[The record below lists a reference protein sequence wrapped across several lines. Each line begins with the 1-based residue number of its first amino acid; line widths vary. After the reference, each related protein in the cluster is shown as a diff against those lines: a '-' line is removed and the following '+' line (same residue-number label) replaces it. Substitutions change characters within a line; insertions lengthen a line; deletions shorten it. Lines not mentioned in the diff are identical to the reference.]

1 MGEEVDLGGGR
12 EGGVFEALLIPLFSL
27 ECHFSQQSGGKLGH
41 STHKPISY
49 PLLFTF
55 LSS

>member
-1 MGEEVDLGGGR
+1 MGEEVDLGGG
-12 EGGVFEALLIPLFSL
+12 GGVFEALLIPLFSL
-27 ECHFSQQSGGKLGH
+27 ECHFSQQRGGKLGH